1 MRFLRGAGRF
11 PKIFAGVGPLMSYP
25 AWYSGFMADSPT
37 FSSPDGA
44 ADTEAGEN
52 LSSASPDTHEP
63 HEPSRREFTRRD
75 LVALWL
81 YRWFRS
87 RRARNVL
94 VRRNHFRD
102 DDVAEAMNLQRWVDR
117 EIDRERLFREMDLR
131 HERLEN
137 RFRSEPLC
145 HQLRHNFG
153 VLRRMVGLTAAE
165 EEVVRF
171 FVVLQHDSDLLDGVR
186 LLDADESESALEE
199 LAHQAVGKAGEELR
213 QAFSGAGRLHDI
225 GLLHHGE
232 GRPRHFQGP
241 RFFSNDIAQDLLR
254 GRVSEETLLREIV
267 QPPATPSLTY
277 RDFPHLAPTLRILRP
292 YLRQALRERRPG
304 VNLFLYGPPG
314 TGKTELSR
322 ILGRE
327 MRADLQ
333 ELSSSDRR
341 GHPVEPEERLQR
353 VRFASRILGGR
364 SLLVV
369 DEAEDLFPSG
379 HPLLFGR
386 GPAARHKAWLHR
398 TLEENPVPVI
408 WISNEIGG
416 VDPAN
421 ARRFDFLLEVPV
433 PPRTQRIR
441 ILRRAC
447 GDLLSAGVLE
457 QLGDSEH
464 LAPAVVERTA
474 RIIRTTRQT
483 YTDRKD
489 REQSFLRLV
498 NQTLEGQ
505 KLPRLPGLAPAQD
518 PIYDPRFV
526 NCGEDLAALADALRD
541 HPRANLCLYGP
552 PGTGKT
558 SYLHWLARKLER
570 PIHLH
575 RASDLLD
582 MYVGQ
587 TEKKIARA
595 FRRAEEDGA
604 LLLFDEVDSFLRDR
618 TTAARS
624 WEVTQVNELLT
635 RMESFPGIF
644 AAATNL
650 REDLDA
656 ASLRRFDLKLCFDYL
671 RPEQATALLGAH
683 CRALGIGE
691 PGPGEQAAV
700 AALRTLTPGDFA
712 NVARQARFRP
722 IPEPAAFR
730 ARLEHE
736 LTLKKDGGPGA
747 PLGFHAA

>member
-1 MRFLRGAGRF
+1 
-11 PKIFAGVGPLMSYP
+11 
-25 AWYSGFMADSPT
+25 MADSSPLPSPT
-37 FSSPDGA
+37 SPSDRDPASEAIASSPARTGR
-44 ADTEAGEN
+44 
-52 LSSASPDTHEP
+52 EP
-63 HEPSRREFTRRD
+63 RAREFTRKD
-75 LVALWL
+75 FVALWL
-81 YRWFRS
+81 YRWFRA
-87 RRARNVL
+87 RRARHAL

-102 DDVAEAMNLQRWVDR
+102 DDVAEAMGLHQWVDT
-117 EIDRERLFREMDLR
+117 EIDRHELFPEMDQREEALE
-131 HERLEN
+131 ERFQ
-137 RFRSEPLC
+137 REPLC

-153 VLRRMVGLTAAE
+153 ILRRMVGLSAAE

-171 FVVLQHDSDLLDGVR
+171 FVIFQHDSDLLDAVR
-186 LLDADESESALEE
+186 LLDAEDSEEALEA
-199 LAHQAVGKAGEELR
+199 LARKALRTRDEEVR
-213 QAFSGAGRLHDI
+213 EAFSGGGRLHEL
-225 GLLHHGE
+225 GLLHYGE
-232 GRPRHFQGP
+232 SRPRHHAGP
-241 RFFSNDIAQDLLR
+241 RFFSSDIAQDLLR
-254 GRVSEETLLREIV
+254 RTVNEETLLREIV
-267 QPPATPSLTY
+267 QPPQAPTLAY

-292 YLRQALRERRPG
+292 YLREALREGRPG
-304 VNLFLYGPPG
+304 VNVFLYGPPG

-327 MRADLQ
+327 MRVDLQ

-364 SLLVV
+364 NLLVV

-398 TLEENPVPVI
+398 TLEENPIPVI

-433 PPRTQRIR
+433 PPRAQRIR
-441 ILRRAC
+441 VLRHAC
-447 GDLLSAGVLE
+447 RDLLSPPVLA
-457 QLGDSEH
+457 QLGESEH
-464 LAPAVVERTA
+464 LAPAVVQRTA
-474 RIIRTTRQT
+474 RIIRTTRAT
-483 YTDRKD
+483 YADRAD
-489 REQSFLRLV
+489 RERSFLRLV

-505 KLPRLPGLAPAQD
+505 KLPRLPGLPPSQD
-518 PIYDPRFV
+518 PIYDPRYL
-526 NCGEDLAALADALRD
+526 NCGEDLAALASALRD

-558 SYLHWLARKLER
+558 SYLHWLARQIDC
-570 PIHLH
+570 PVHLH
-575 RASDLLD
+575 RASDLLGKF
-582 MYVGQ
+582 VGQ
-587 TEKKIARA
+587 TEQRIARA
-595 FRRAEEDGA
+595 FRRAEDDGA

-618 TTAARS
+618 TTAHRS

-656 ASLRRFDLKLCFDYL
+656 ASLRRFDLKLGFDYL
-671 RPEQATALLGAH
+671 RPEQATALLRAH

-691 PGPGEQAAV
+691 PDADERAAV

-712 NVARQARFRP
+712 NVARQARFRAL
-722 IPEPAAFR
+722 PEPAAFR

-736 LTLKKDGGPGA
+736 LALKKDGGPVV
-747 PLGFHAA
+747 PLGFHPA